1 MTRRSPAGQRAFFR
15 DLGCTRMNIE
25 LGDYING
32 ALVLITLW
40 VAWQAKRSADAAAA
54 ELALARRPLVLI
66 SEWKVEQLTGVL
78 FGYPGP
84 CLMVFVTFEDSVGV
98 PSTLHSTRIRVGR
111 LGTTGDFTETRSA
124 TLVYK
129 SQRCEIHD
137 GTTFDPAAVEPD
149 SPIAEVSVTYQFS
162 AEGDDRCQ
170 EWACGAY
177 VMRRENSIAM
187 NSLRTSSAT
196 IGAKSA
202 NAVSTRD
209 GS

>member
-1 MTRRSPAGQRAFFR
+1 
-15 DLGCTRMNIE
+15 MNIE

-66 SEWKVEQLTGVL
+66 SEWKVEQLMGVV

-98 PSTLHSTRIRVGR
+98 PSTLHSTKIRVGR
-111 LGTTGDFTETRSA
+111 LGTTWDFTETRSA

-129 SQRCEIHD
+129 SQRHEIHD
-137 GTTFDPAAVEPD
+137 GTTFDPDAVEPD
-149 SPIAEVSVTYQFS
+149 YPIAEVRVTYRFS

-177 VMRRENSIAM
+177 VMQREGGEFYCLKFTPHVIRDDWREERERRQYWRRLVKWWTEWW
-187 NSLRTSSAT
+187 TQ
-196 IGAKSA
+196 
-202 NAVSTRD
+202 
-209 GS
+209 